1 MATTK
6 HIYTP
11 IVKGKMWDLKALG
24 KLSSKTRAITKPLV
38 EAMPVPK
45 DRSVDEHLDKFTH
58 YLKKYYPIGQLFV
71 DYYGLVPGAVTD
83 DGVSAVIAGFRLLKQ
98 KGRLATP
105 TYGFARDDAVWPEL
119 RQVVAAFGQGFCF
132 RIDIDDMDDLA
143 EDTWSQIIERS
154 AELGLQP
161 NHIDLIVD
169 LRDIRERDVSELKD
183 LVIDFLSFK
192 PLGHQYRS
200 ISVVGS
206 SALKT
211 VTDIPKDG
219 EGDIQ
224 RTELRLWSQ
233 LQVDLGESLEIL
245 YGDYGVIHPE
255 FTDSG
260 PNKNK
265 NAKIR
270 YTYGVNIRYF
280 RGHKLADPPGFA
292 QFHILAE
299 RVRTS
304 SAYRGREFSFG
315 DTYLDDCAD
324 LNTGSGHLGNWV
336 QADMNHH
343 IEYAALQV
351 VRLRVEIQEV
361 SSVEDA
367 EELLLAE

>member
-1 MATTK
+1 MATAT

-24 KLSSKTRAITKPLV
+24 KLSAKARTAIKPLV

-45 DRSVDEHLDKFTH
+45 DSSVDEHLDKFTH

-71 DYYGLVPGAVTD
+71 DFYGLVPGAVTD
-83 DGVSAVIAGFRLLKQ
+83 DGSSAVIAGYHLLKQ

-105 TYGFARDDAVWPEL
+105 TYGFDRDDSVWPEL
-119 RQVVAAFGQGFCF
+119 RKVVAAFGQGFCF
-132 RIDIDDMDDLA
+132 RVDIDDMDDVA
-143 EDTWSQIIERS
+143 DDTWLQIIERS

-161 NHIDLIVD
+161 NQIDLVID
-169 LRDIRERDVSELKD
+169 LRDIREREVSELKD

-192 PLGHQYRS
+192 PLDREYRS

-211 VTDIPKDG
+211 VTDVPKDG

-224 RTELRLWSQ
+224 RIELRLWTQ
-233 LQVDLGESLEIL
+233 LQVDLGESQEII

-255 FTDSG
+255 FSDAG

-270 YTYGVNIRYF
+270 YTFGLNIRYF
-280 RGHKLADPPGFA
+280 RGHRLADPPGFA

-299 RVRTS
+299 RVRSS

-315 DTYLDDCAD
+315 DTHLDDCAD
-324 LNTGSGHLGNWV
+324 LNTGSGHLGTWV
-336 QADMNHH
+336 LTDMNHH
-343 IEYAALQV
+343 MEYAALQIA
-351 VRLRVEIQEV
+351 RLRVEIHTA
-361 SSVEDA
+361 SSLEDV
-367 EELLLAE
+367 EELLLTE